1 MEHQTSIAYGNDYKK
16 TKLGYDFILLHELG
30 HEWWGNFLSV
40 ADWSDFWIHEGIC
53 TYSEV
58 MYVEEKFGKDVMFA
72 FVKERLKKNISNK
85 APIIPPHGSTAK
97 HESGNDVYYKAAH
110 VLHSIRYVIGKD
122 ILWKTLKEFLKMPK
136 ELENNQT
143 STKEFVSLL
152 NENSESDLGWVFE
165 QYMKKKELP
174 TLLIKEKKNKGKRF
188 IDLWWKED
196 GFRMPVEI
204 SYMAIEGPRLKKVD
218 LNNEPRRFVVPDSTG
233 YVLDPNGWILFNKKN
248 VKGDT
253 VENTE

>member
-1 MEHQTSIAYGNDYKK
+1 
-16 TKLGYDFILLHELG
+16 
-30 HEWWGNFLSV
+30 
-40 ADWSDFWIHEGIC
+40 
-53 TYSEV
+53 
-58 MYVEEKFGKDVMFA
+58 
-72 FVKERLKKNISNK
+72 
-85 APIIPPHGSTAK
+85 
-97 HESGNDVYYKAAH
+97 
-110 VLHSIRYVIGKD
+110 
-122 ILWKTLKEFLKMPK
+122 MPK

-152 NENSESDLGWVFE
+152 NENSESDLVWVFE

-218 LNNEPRRFVVPDSTG
+218 LNNEPKRFVVPDSTG
-233 YVLDPNGWILFNKKN
+233 YVLDPNGWILFHKKN